1 MHWENRI
8 KMQWKVKNNLYDLW
22 YIQEFTVS
30 SLNREFR
37 KSRSNFVRE
46 RAFSIQLI
54 SHVKNG

>member
-1 MHWENRI
+1 MI
-8 KMQWKVKNNLYDLW
+8 